1 DTVNNV
7 PITGLTTSDVIV
19 KNYQTGTRWDR
30 GDFNWKLFASA
41 SNGYYILNISLNELD
56 SGWYTLSVN
65 VSNFPNYNYSIQV
78 FSFYLRGNYTTFNLE
93 SFSHPGG
100 ILQSESKGYNY
111 TIFEGSDPTLTFNIT
126 DNENS
131 NQIVNESLTI
141 IRVRFTSSANLNV
154 GRYLINVTVG
164 RVNFE
169 NATFSF
175 NLTIIAKYQVN
186 VSIINAP
193 TSVHAGKAFNI
204 TFYARYFNGTAWLPL
219 SGSQIRL
226 TPIFDG
232 LASTPIGPYMTNAT
246 GYVTFEIEI
255 PKYAT
260 TMVINVSLSSEYYH
274 EDLSFQVSSINVIPT
289 ATGVDLSFLIFIL
302 IIIGIALGSV
312 SMMP

>member
-1 DTVNNV
+1 M
-7 PITGLTTSDVIV
+7 
-19 KNYQTGTRWDR
+19 
-30 GDFNWKLFASA
+30 
-41 SNGYYILNISLNELD
+41 
-56 SGWYTLSVN
+56 
-65 VSNFPNYNYSIQV
+65 
-78 FSFYLRGNYTTFNLE
+78 RGNYTTFNLE

-141 IRVRFTSSANLNV
+141 IRVRFIDPNHSLIIRTSSANLNV

-204 TFYARYFNGTAWLPL
+204 TFYARYFNGTAW
-219 SGSQIRL
+219 
-226 TPIFDG
+226 
-232 LASTPIGPYMTNAT
+232 
-246 GYVTFEIEI
+246 
-255 PKYAT
+255 
-260 TMVINVSLSSEYYH
+260 
-274 EDLSFQVSSINVIPT
+274 
-289 ATGVDLSFLIFIL
+289 
-302 IIIGIALGSV
+302 
-312 SMMP
+312 